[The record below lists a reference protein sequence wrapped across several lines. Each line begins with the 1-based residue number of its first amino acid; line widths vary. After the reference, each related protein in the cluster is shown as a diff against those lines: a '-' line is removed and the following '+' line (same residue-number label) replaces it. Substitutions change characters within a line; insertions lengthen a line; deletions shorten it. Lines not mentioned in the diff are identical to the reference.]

1 MTIAILINGYSA
13 INQAGTR
20 IRYKRLVELNGLLD
34 QDIKIVTSMEDIMMI
49 KDLKILVIGKVM
61 NSLAIAIAKVISEQ
75 NIAVGI
81 DVFDDY
87 YSNCLTITSYQR
99 YWLTTI
105 DQYVSFY
112 LCSTKRMQ
120 EVLNDLTLRPI
131 YVLEDPISKS
141 FSRAR
146 VKRLLQEK
154 QETLATTNTL
164 KITWFGIGDNPIFP
178 VGIEDLH
185 AWFDA
190 LVELKSTGRNIQLNV
205 LTNKR
210 ALTTNR
216 LLLLAQCPIPLILQE
231 WNEELE
237 AKVLEKTDIA
247 FLPVNYQNFSLA
259 KSPNRALTA
268 LVHGCQVLSPGYN
281 LYQDLNDFIYTSGRS
296 LASDIIKQ
304 SYVFNLSSLNI
315 FTDQVASRFDPRKG
329 LLLLDKISNHHSLS
343 CKNLINTDVQ
353 NHIVLISGI
362 EPVDIYGALRHND
375 SMIVVG
381 LPLKKNDSELYDIYF
396 TQETSEVYLRIRK
409 SLAWLL
415 PKSLERICEVSS
427 LAIDSNYLM
436 IDANELEKLGI
447 LTPVEL
453 NIIQISLHW
462 DDIHYHV
469 FNYRA
474 MLTLMSKIIRIVFS
488 DFTIILNEKPGS
500 YWVQ

>member
-1 MTIAILINGYSA
+1 M
-13 INQAGTR
+13 
-20 IRYKRLVELNGLLD
+20 
-34 QDIKIVTSMEDIMMI
+34 
-49 KDLKILVIGKVM
+49 
-61 NSLAIAIAKVISEQ
+61 
-75 NIAVGI
+75 
-81 DVFDDY
+81 
-87 YSNCLTITSYQR
+87 
-99 YWLTTI
+99 
-105 DQYVSFY
+105 
-112 LCSTKRMQ
+112 
-120 EVLNDLTLRPI
+120 
-131 YVLEDPISKS
+131 
-141 FSRAR
+141 
-146 VKRLLQEK
+146 
-154 QETLATTNTL
+154 
-164 KITWFGIGDNPIFP
+164 
-178 VGIEDLH
+178 
-185 AWFDA
+185 
-190 LVELKSTGRNIQLNV
+190 
-205 LTNKR
+205 
-210 ALTTNR
+210 
-216 LLLLAQCPIPLILQE
+216 
-231 WNEELE
+231 E

-315 FTDQVASRFDPRKG
+315 FTDQVASRFDPIKG

-362 EPVDIYGALRHND
+362 EPVDIYGALKHND

-381 LPLKKNDSELYDIYF
+381 LPLKKNDSELHDIYF

-453 NIIQISLHW
+453 NIIQISLPW

-488 DFTIILNEKPGS
+488 DCTIILNEKPGS